1 MVKKS
6 FYLFSSLFSSR
17 FISDESPK
25 VPDENIIHED
35 KPEQTTGLFYS
46 IKYSLNK
53 TISFK
58 EPSPDVDTK
67 QVERES
73 KEPSSEPQYK
83 DAEKATEDEQETYD
97 DNDSE
102 YEDVDEEE
110 EEIEEK
116 HDTSTSN
123 KPPVKVKRITKKKIL
138 LFINIFNSDCS

>member
-1 MVKKS
+1 
-6 FYLFSSLFSSR
+6 
-17 FISDESPK
+17 
-25 VPDENIIHED
+25 
-35 KPEQTTGLFYS
+35 LFYS

-58 EPSPDVDTK
+58 EPPSDVDTK